1 MKIDLFDYNLPSELI
16 AQEQIKPRDHSRLL
30 ILDRESQKIEHKHF
44 YDLVDYLN
52 QDDVLVLNE
61 TKVFPARL
69 LGQKQTGGKI
79 EVFLTEKID
88 QSNWQCMIGGKIKI
102 NNKIYFNNLECQVI
116 KKLED
121 KIYQVEFNKS
131 GQELEEL
138 VEEIGQT
145 PLPPYIK
152 TQDSDEI
159 KQDYQTVFAKS
170 KGSVAAPTAGL
181 HFTEELFKKLEAKN
195 IKIFKITLHVSLGT
209 FAPVDVKDITQYKI
223 HSEWASI
230 DKQTAN
236 ELNKLKQA
244 NKNIIAV
251 GTTSA
256 RTLEAFSDEQGNLS
270 AGNKNINI
278 YIYPG
283 YKYKFV
289 DDMIT
294 NFHLPKS
301 SLLFMISALAGR
313 ELILN
318 TYQEA
323 IKLKYRFYSF
333 GDAMFI
339 TNHRL

>member
-1 MKIDLFDYNLPSELI
+1 MKIDLFDYNLPTELI
-16 AQEQIKPRDHSRLL
+16 AQQQIKPRDHSRLL
-30 ILDRESQKIEHKHF
+30 ILDKDSGQVVHKKF
-44 YDLVDYLN
+44 YDLPDFLD

-69 LGQKQTGGKI
+69 LGKRQTGGKI
-79 EVFLTEKID
+79 EVFLTFQIKD
-88 QSNWQCMIGGKIKI
+88 NVWQCMIGGKIKL
-102 NNKIYFNNLECQVI
+102 NNKIYFQDLECQVI

-121 KIYQVEFNKS
+121 KIWQVKFNKS
-131 GQELEEL
+131 GSDLENIF
-138 VEEIGQT
+138 EEIGQT

-152 TQDSDEI
+152 TQDSEKI

-181 HFTEELFKKLEAKN
+181 HFTEELFAKLKSKN

-209 FAPVDVKDITQYKI
+209 FAPVDVDDITKYKI

-230 DKQTAN
+230 DKDTAQ
-236 ELNKLKQA
+236 ELNKLKQQH
-244 NKNIIAV
+244 KNIIAV

-256 RTLEAFSDEQGNLS
+256 RTLEAFTDKNGQLE

-283 YKYKFV
+283 YKFKFV

-301 SLLFMISALAGR
+301 SLLFMISALVGR
-313 ELILN
+313 ELILK
-318 TYQEA
+318 TYKLA
-323 IKLKYRFYSF
+323 IDLKYRFFSF

-339 TNHRL
+339 TKNRL